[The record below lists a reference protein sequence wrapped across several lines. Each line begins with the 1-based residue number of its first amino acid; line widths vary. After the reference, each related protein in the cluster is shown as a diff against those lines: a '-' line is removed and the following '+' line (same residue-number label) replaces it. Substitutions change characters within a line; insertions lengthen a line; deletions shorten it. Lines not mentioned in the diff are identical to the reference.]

1 MQFRHRR
8 LQAALA
14 LVLCTIAMYFL
25 FFSGPSKSSLLETQA
40 TRPTAKT
47 KANAKDPNSNS
58 NAKHHPAE
66 RPIPVAALPNQN
78 GLAVPPPPKKD
89 LKLKNVNVNVVNQA
103 NNPNQDAS
111 KGYLPPRKNIPF
123 EDLEKDID
131 LLQARFLDFL
141 NGEEG
146 ETDEST
152 PYGVFGGSLLDLDGP
167 FSIRTTWNHIHQY
180 AQHLTAKPYP
190 RGDINALARR
200 SRALLIAYTIIYDQ
214 PSLTTL
220 LALATS
226 PKNQSAQSAR
236 NQLTAELSQIVES
249 LTNQLYPWLK
259 PRYNSLQDMQK
270 YFSNSKTRDLGI
282 VFTTGQWHF
291 ELALH
296 AILTLRDV
304 LKCTLPIQVLYMGPN
319 DLPAEML
326 AAFRAIP
333 GVSTLDIT
341 TKFAAADIGGWAVKP
356 FSILASEF
364 RTSIFIDAD
373 VLFFQNP
380 ETMVKESMLFKEY
393 GQLFYHDRS
402 IGRDDPVEWFRSID
416 PEMTQYATRLRYTN
430 GLSSHEME
438 SGVVVVD
445 KARTGNLHALLMVCQ
460 MNSKE
465 ERETVYK
472 HMHGDKETF
481 WMSWDMIRVPYKFT
495 PTFGGTVGYMNEKS
509 HVCGGLFHTDEYQ
522 RPLWWNGSVLKNK
535 HHHKDSGYMEFE
547 YAAFDTD
554 ADKIEW
560 EWETENSPFCF
571 GPRYPEREIVVLS
584 DLNKANGKKYVDMYV
599 EIKEKGWKQYVE
611 GRFKVKV

>member
-1 MQFRHRR
+1 
-8 LQAALA
+8 
-14 LVLCTIAMYFL
+14 
-25 FFSGPSKSSLLETQA
+25 
-40 TRPTAKT
+40 
-47 KANAKDPNSNS
+47 
-58 NAKHHPAE
+58 
-66 RPIPVAALPNQN
+66 
-78 GLAVPPPPKKD
+78 
-89 LKLKNVNVNVVNQA
+89 
-103 NNPNQDAS
+103 
-111 KGYLPPRKNIPF
+111 
-123 EDLEKDID
+123 
-131 LLQARFLDFL
+131 
-141 NGEEG
+141 
-146 ETDEST
+146 
-152 PYGVFGGSLLDLDGP
+152 
-167 FSIRTTWNHIHQY
+167 
-180 AQHLTAKPYP
+180 
-190 RGDINALARR
+190 
-200 SRALLIAYTIIYDQ
+200 
-214 PSLTTL
+214 
-220 LALATS
+220 
-226 PKNQSAQSAR
+226 
-236 NQLTAELSQIVES
+236 
-249 LTNQLYPWLK
+249 
-259 PRYNSLQDMQK
+259 MQK

-445 KARTGNLHALLMVCQ
+445 KARTGNLHALLM
-460 MNSKE
+460 
-465 ERETVYK
+465 
-472 HMHGDKETF
+472 

-509 HVCGGLFHTDEYQ
+509 H
-522 RPLWWNGSVLKNK
+522 
-535 HHHKDSGYMEFE
+535 
-547 YAAFDTD
+547 
-554 ADKIEW
+554 IEW